1 MKKESACPLDNV
13 RGLLFLPRFSLWRGT
28 GKPATASIN

>member
-13 RGLLFLPRFSLWRGT
+13 RGLLFLPRYFFQRGT